1 MTIRLCSLLLMMIL
15 LLSITVINDI
25 CFTNIDLPYAVTNTT
40 AMLWNRNEVGLRIIK
55 DAVTMPKITLVQSG
69 RVILGITNKD
79 DKISLLRKFS
89 RYTYIAMMKQWH
101 LLMMVRIILT
111 DCGHMTTM
119 HFLIV
124 LLT

>member
-1 MTIRLCSLLLMMIL
+1 MLSLLLMMIL